1 MLQEKT
7 RLSVSCP
14 GDPNSSTIARCAIS
28 KPNNKFP
35 IFQDQRKARPEQFR
49 ADGNRSSTQR
59 MTVGGTQPRKESV
72 VEGRWPRSF
81 RQHGYGYLVP
91 ATSRV
96 YVMLGD
102 GEMAEGQVWEAAA
115 FAGHYKLENLTVFG
129 RCERAG
135 SKVRTCSLSP
145 LLCACR
151 ISSTIMSRIAALA
164 RSRA

>member
-72 VEGRWPRSF
+72 VEGRWPSRFANTAMAISF
-81 RQHGYGYLVP
+81 QPLPVCTSCWAMEKWLRGKFGKQQPLP
-91 ATSRV
+91 ATTS
-96 YVMLGD
+96 
-102 GEMAEGQVWEAAA
+102 W
-115 FAGHYKLENLTVFG
+115 K
-129 RCERAG
+129 
-135 SKVRTCSLSP
+135 
-145 LLCACR
+145 
-151 ISSTIMSRIAALA
+151 I
-164 RSRA
+164 